1 MTSKTPAD
9 VLEAIKK
16 LDASDQVTI
25 QTYLAK
31 LKSTVRDL
39 EEQLT
44 AARRGNV
51 DHHDDDDDDGHA
63 HYHGG
68 ERCTGHHDHGHEHHD
83 DPAASS
89 HEHEHSHETERD
101 DDDSRHDGLPAW
113 KQEAMN
119 ADPAACP
126 FGGTWETESSLDA
139 AAAEHPPMYS
149 GDGSH
154 DDHDL
159 AALAKAEAS
168 DLRSQGNYLEALD
181 AFTRA
186 VLAAEPSA
194 LLLANRAHVLF
205 CLGRYAAAVRDCDA
219 ALDKNPDS
227 AKALRIRGEC
237 RAKMG
242 EYHAALKDL
251 SAAQTIDFDEDAAIM
266 LKEAAERCREMDA
279 EVVKKRVEEEERL
292 KKRAAEV
299 SVVLPTFASFYG
311 TSGDMSFVVRRQIKK
326 AQQDAKK
333 EAAEEKEKAR
343 ARNAAASPGGMP
355 GMAGMQGMMAGLMSD
370 PEIAAGM
377 QNPKIQKAFTD
388 LMSGPGGPMGL
399 MSNPAKLQEL
409 MADPEV
415 GPFLQKFMGKI
426 MGGVGGGMGMP
437 GGMGAA
443 STGGAGFGEDMPDL
457 RGDDDL
463 DDMPDLV
470 D

>member
-1 MTSKTPAD
+1 MTTTTDAPITTVENDARAITITGESVARP
-9 VLEAIKK
+9 VLC
-16 LDASDQVTI
+16 
-25 QTYLAK
+25 
-31 LKSTVRDL
+31 VRF
-39 EEQLT
+39 E
-44 AARRGNV
+44 RRRSRLFF
-51 DHHDDDDDDGHA
+51 HSSPT
-63 HYHGG
+63 
-68 ERCTGHHDHGHEHHD
+68 RHEHHD

-101 DDDSRHDGLPAW
+101 DDHSHHDMPAW

-139 AAAEHPPMYS
+139 AAAEYPPMYS

-159 AALAKAEAS
+159 AARAKAEAS
-168 DLRSQGNYLEALD
+168 DLRSRGNYLEALD

-237 RAKMG
+237 RAKLG
-242 EYHAALKDL
+242 NYHAALKDL

-279 EVVKKRVEEEERL
+279 EVVKKKVEEEERL
-292 KKRAAEV
+292 KKRAAE
-299 SVVLPTFASFYG
+299 
-311 TSGDMSFVVRRQIKK
+311 IKK
-326 AQQDAKK
+326 AQQEAKR
-333 EAAEEKEKAR
+333 EAQEEKEKEKAR
-343 ARNAAASPGGMP
+343 ARNAAASAGGMP

-426 MGGVGGGMGMP
+426 MGGGGMGMP
-437 GGMGAA
+437 GGMGAT
-443 STGGAGFGEDMPDL
+443 SKGGAGFGEDIPDL
-457 RGDDDL
+457 GGDDDL